1 MKRDI
6 VTRCGEVLTQL
17 LAFGC
22 FPCSLGHSRAGCS
35 VPGTAAATLP
45 RCMPAVLYRDQP
57 AAQRA
62 PGLPGSSA
70 LPSSDGTSAVPV
82 LTQHTA
88 VLSLSWQQTGAGLW
102 ATFTG
107 CVRGGEVAVQVTAER
122 QCCGY
127 LGVYGG
133 HRVTAADEFS
143 NNVWHRVSGCGNA
156 TQCHEGFWYPS
167 CANSA
172 RGQAV
177 PWLLYPSSSSE
188 GMDVSS
194 SLKCA
199 EQTMAWS
206 E

>member
-1 MKRDI
+1 M
-6 VTRCGEVLTQL
+6 TRCGEVLTQV

-35 VPGTAAATLP
+35 VPGTAAAALP

-57 AAQRA
+57 GAHRA

-82 LTQHTA
+82 LTQHMA
-88 VLSLSWQQTGAGLW
+88 VPSLSWQQTGAGLW

-107 CVRGGEVAVQVTAER
+107 CVCGGEAAVQVTAER

-127 LGVYGG
+127 LPHLGVYGG

-156 TQCHEGFWYPS
+156 TQCHEGIDTHPVP
-167 CANSA
+167 AQ
-172 RGQAV
+172 RGDRQCPGCSIRAV
-177 PWLLYPSSSSE
+177 PPR
-188 GMDVSS
+188 
-194 SLKCA
+194 
-199 EQTMAWS
+199 AWMS
-206 E
+206 PPA